1 MGVTIF
7 LQPDQ
12 TVDRRIAGVAA
23 VQRLVTVMAA
33 VCVFL
38 AGCTYAKD
46 EPGLFRNNASQS
58 PTTERSAPPAP
69 TNPELPVAAEAE
81 WTTAEGLQMSTRFA
95 IHAVRRLA
103 DATVVDWSVTPL
115 SAPGYERG
123 DRLPSWVD
131 LGLSRTSEGD
141 VNMFLI
147 DPAGGKI
154 YRTLSHQS
162 RRLFNRCL
170 CTPLWL
176 AQQGLRIGETR
187 MLQATFPPLPEALA
201 FVDVDLINM
210 TPFVHVPVTPIGQIP
225 TAPHRTDLARPPGAG
240 RPTLAQHVFRYR
252 QRPYRTLSIS
262 INRVVATAGR
272 TSLEWTIK
280 SITDQSTF
288 ILEPAPSPVGGT
300 LPDGVDVLSRD
311 VVSGPMIR
319 PHNDSAAKPTRVSW
333 LTTAVAERKAYECMC
348 SSLGLWAG
356 SLRRE
361 GGQASVASNYPALP
375 TGTRSV
381 DVILPGVA
389 TLSDIPVVE
398 AADAAPGLGPPKPY
412 AGDTWTYYSDD
423 PPRGWTTAQW
433 PTPLPDPDQLKDYR
447 FFIESLTQL
456 PGW

>member
-1 MGVTIF
+1 M
-7 LQPDQ
+7 
-12 TVDRRIAGVAA
+12 AA
-23 VQRLVTVMAA
+23 VKRLVTVIAA
-33 VCVFL
+33 ACVL
-38 AGCTYAKD
+38 STGCTYARQ
-46 EPGLFRNNASQS
+46 EPGLFRNSASQS

-69 TNPELPVAAEAE
+69 TNPALPVAAEAE
-81 WTTAEGLQMSTRFA
+81 WTTAEGLQINTRFA

-115 SAPGYERG
+115 SAPGYGPG

-141 VNMFLI
+141 VNMFLL
-147 DPAGGKI
+147 DPTGEKV

-187 MLQATFPPLPEALA
+187 ILQATFPPLPNALS
-201 FVDVDLINM
+201 FIDVDLINFA
-210 TPFVHVPVTPIGQIP
+210 PFVHVPVTPIDQVP
-225 TAPHRTDLARPPGAG
+225 TASHPTDLTRPPSAALS
-240 RPTLAQHVFRYR
+240 TLAQQVFRYR
-252 QRPYRTLSIS
+252 QEPRRVQSIA
-262 INRVVATAGR
+262 IDRIVVAPGR
-272 TSLEWTIK
+272 TSLELTIT
-280 SITDQSTF
+280 SVTDQSTF
-288 ILEPAPSPVGGT
+288 ILEPALSPIGGI
-300 LPDGVDVLSRD
+300 LPDDVDVLNPD

-319 PHNDSAAKPTRVSW
+319 PHGVQAAKPTRVSW
-333 LTTAVAERKAYECMC
+333 QTTAVAGRKAYECLC
-348 SSLGLWAG
+348 SQLGLWAG

-375 TGTRSV
+375 AGTRAV

-389 TLSDIPVVE
+389 TLSDIPVIE
-398 AADAAPGLGPPKPY
+398 ADDSAAQLAPPTPY
-412 AGDTWTYYSDD
+412 AGDTWTYSSDD

-433 PTPLPDPDQLKDYR
+433 PTPLPDADQLKNYR
-447 FFIESLTQL
+447 FFIESLTSL